1 MRHIRLVVSDPASIV
16 VVLVSLATTNQC
28 TNVVLTSLGNTVANR
43 GAVRTDCSLFI
54 QLIDGFVFRD
64 VFDEQLGESGA
75 LYSLELLISSLRD
88 QLITYTREEQLKSYH
103 KPSHVFRAKNEL
115 NTYSRFAL
123 LSLSCPSEPA
133 SEC

>member
-88 QLITYTREEQLKSYH
+88 QLITHALHFFHCLARLNLRANVSVLGIGFSLLLQELHSKEKGCIAH
-103 KPSHVFRAKNEL
+103 K
-115 NTYSRFAL
+115 
-123 LSLSCPSEPA
+123 
-133 SEC
+133 